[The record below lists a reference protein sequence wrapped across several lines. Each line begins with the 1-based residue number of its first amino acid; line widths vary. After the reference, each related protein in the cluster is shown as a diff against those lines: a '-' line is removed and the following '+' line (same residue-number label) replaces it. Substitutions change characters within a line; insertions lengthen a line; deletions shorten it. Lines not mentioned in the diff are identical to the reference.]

1 MATNEATENDQL
13 LPLLDYLAR
22 VGVEPRKRRNLAV
35 DATRAMFFLV
45 PGAYCDAPTM
55 SVSGE
60 CLELGEGR

>member
-1 MATNEATENDQL
+1 MT
-13 LPLLDYLAR
+13 
-22 VGVEPRKRRNLAV
+22 VGRNLAV

-60 CLELGEGR
+60 CLELGEAAELAELA